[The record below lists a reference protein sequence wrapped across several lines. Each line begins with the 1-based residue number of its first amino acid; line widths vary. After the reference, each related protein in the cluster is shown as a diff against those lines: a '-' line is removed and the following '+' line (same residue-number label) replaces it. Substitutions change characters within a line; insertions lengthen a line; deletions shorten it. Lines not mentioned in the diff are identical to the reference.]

1 MKKLVTLAAGL
12 ALVVGASTAAEAQ
25 CSITAAGACPAHTVS
40 VTAPTILRL
49 TTTTASTALSAPVE
63 ANFDNVLGRTDGT
76 TVGITVKSNV
86 LATGQIATGAAN
98 WSGPGTTTK
107 AIGDLRWS
115 TTGAAP
121 FTALT
126 GTDAAV
132 VISARGNRS
141 QTITWNTL
149 WNSLTDEPG
158 NYTIPVTFTLTV
170 P

>member
-25 CSITAAGACPAHTVS
+25 CNITLAGACPAHNVT

-98 WSGPGTTTK
+98 WSGPGSTTK

-132 VISARGNRS
+132 VLSARGNRS

-158 NYTIPVTFTLTV
+158 AYTIPVTFTLTT